1 MGEFEIPRVAR
12 QNSRILPDRYPIAR
26 GRDACP
32 QGAASAP
39 LQISRARQNSR
50 NSNLT
55 DIRSCARA
63 RSMSPRRRKLA
74 PCTLVLQTAEAPR
87 RSTDDAS
94 AALVLEFQR
103 TVARLVR
110 AGVVSRA
117 TATRIQR
124 AVQRD
129 RTEAV
134 AGRRALE
141 EAVLGVLHAIED
153 GALDEGT
160 HYVRTEAGCLALHLA
175 SIASAT
181 MRGADATRGSRDLRR
196 AFGFGRRLFGDVVV
210 AHSARWTFRAGDR
223 RRATLLDVEQAY
235 AFIGSRPPPVPTR

>member
-1 MGEFEIPRVAR
+1 M
-12 QNSRILPDRYPIAR
+12 
-26 GRDACP
+26 
-32 QGAASAP
+32 
-39 LQISRARQNSR
+39 LQI
-50 NSNLT
+50 
-55 DIRSCARA
+55 
-63 RSMSPRRRKLA
+63 
-74 PCTLVLQTAEAPR
+74 AEAPR

-124 AVQRD
+124 VVQRD